1 VSHAAELDDGAK
13 LPEAP
18 PPTGFIGIVLTLLRW
33 IDEAIVR
40 LSMIALLLASA
51 VLTYSA
57 VVRYFFKVPT
67 DWQDEMAVFLL
78 IGVTFM
84 CGGYVQ
90 SLRGHVGIQVL
101 AGVLPPR
108 LNQFRLVLVDI
119 LSFAF
124 CGFFAWKSW
133 ALLLEAIHEGQTTSS
148 TWGAPLWVPY
158 GLMTVGMT
166 LLSVRLASQL
176 LMRFFLPSPPVA
188 NP

>member
-13 LPEAP
+13 LPEP
-18 PPTGFIGIVLTLLRW
+18 PSPTGLLGGALTLLRW
-33 IDEAIVR
+33 IDEGIVR
-40 LSMIALLLASA
+40 LSMVALLVASA

-57 VVRYFFKVPT
+57 VVRYFFRVPT

-78 IGVTFM
+78 IGVTFL

-101 AGVLPPR
+101 AGILPPR
-108 LNQFRLVLVDI
+108 INQMRMVVVDI

-133 ALLLEAIHEGQTTSS
+133 TLLLEAIHEGQTTST

-166 LLSVRLASQL
+166 LLTVRLASQL
-176 LMRFFLPSPPVA
+176 LVRFFLPSPPGAV
-188 NP
+188 P

>member
-1 VSHAAELDDGAK
+1 MSHAAELDDGAK
-13 LPEAP
+13 LPEP
-18 PPTGFIGIVLTLLRW
+18 MTPTGFIGGLLTLLRW
-33 IDEAIVR
+33 IDEAIVL
-40 LSMIALLLASA
+40 LSMIALLVASV

-90 SLRGHVGIQVL
+90 SLRGHVGIQFL
-101 AGVLPPR
+101 ADYLSPK
-108 LNQFRLVLVDI
+108 LNQLRLLVVDI
-119 LSFAF
+119 ISFAF

-133 ALLLEAIHEGQTTSS
+133 TLLLEAIHEGQTTST
-148 TWGAPLWVPY
+148 TWSAPLWVPY

-166 LLSVRLASQL
+166 LLAVRLASQL
-176 LMRFFLPSPPVA
+176 LLRFFLKSSSGPHS
-188 NP
+188 

>member
-1 VSHAAELDDGAK
+1 MSHAAELDDGAK

-18 PPTGFIGIVLTLLRW
+18 PPTGFIGVVLTLLRW
-33 IDEAIVR
+33 IDEAILR
-40 LSMIALLLASA
+40 LSMVALLLASV
-51 VLTYSA
+51 VLTYSS

-90 SLRGHVGIQVL
+90 SLRGHVGIQIL
-101 AGVLPPR
+101 AELLSPR
-108 LNQFRLVLVDI
+108 LNQLRLVLVDI
-119 LSFAF
+119 ISFAF
-124 CGFFAWKSW
+124 CGFFAWKSL
-133 ALLLEAIHEGQTTSS
+133 ALLLEAIHEGQTTST

-158 GLMTVGMT
+158 GLMTAGMM

-176 LMRFFLPSPPVA
+176 LLRFFVPSPTAAMP
-188 NP
+188 